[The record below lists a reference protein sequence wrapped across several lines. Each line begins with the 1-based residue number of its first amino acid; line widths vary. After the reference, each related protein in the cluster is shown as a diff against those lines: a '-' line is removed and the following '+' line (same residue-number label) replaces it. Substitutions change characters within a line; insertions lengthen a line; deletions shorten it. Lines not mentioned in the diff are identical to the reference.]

1 MLPTIPANELSTL
14 NQIYNTLEYNKR
26 GKNPMA
32 TFKPFKA
39 VRPVPDKAQAIA
51 SLPYDVMDSD
61 EARAEVQKNPL
72 SFIHVEKPEVD
83 LPEGIDLYD
92 PKVYAKAKE
101 NLYNYINDRHMI
113 QDEKPMFYIYR
124 QTMDGRSQFG
134 LVGLSS
140 VDEYMDGTI
149 KKHELTR
156 AEKEADRI
164 KHVDTCD
171 AHPSPVFFT
180 YRHQEAI
187 DDVVRKVCENKQAVY
202 DFVSDDGIGHTL
214 WLMDDPSDIK
224 AIEDAFA
231 KLPYLYV
238 ADGHHRTASAAKVG
252 LLRREQ
258 YPNYT
263 GEEEFNYFMTVIF
276 PDNHLKIFDY
286 NRVVKDLNGNSSA
299 EFLTKVREK
308 WNVEEVSA
316 GSSFNPSHLHQMSM
330 YLDGKWYFISP
341 KSGTWNEKDVVEN
354 LDVSILQKNLLHP
367 ILGIEDP
374 RTDKRIDFV
383 GGIRGLSELVKR
395 VDSGKEK
402 VAFAMYPTS
411 MDELI
416 GIADAGQ
423 IMPPKSTWFEPKL
436 RSGLFIHLLK

>member
-1 MLPTIPANELSTL
+1 
-14 NQIYNTLEYNKR
+14 
-26 GKNPMA
+26 MA

-61 EARAEVQKNPL
+61 EARAEVKKNPL

-187 DDVVRKVCENKQAVY
+187 DDVVRKVCENNQAVY
-202 DFVSDDGIGHTL
+202 DFISDDGIGHTL

-299 EFLTKVREK
+299 EFLNKVREK

>member
-1 MLPTIPANELSTL
+1 
-14 NQIYNTLEYNKR
+14 
-26 GKNPMA
+26 MA

-51 SLPYDVMDSD
+51 SLPYDVMDSE
-61 EARAEVQKNPL
+61 EAREEVKKNPL

-83 LPEGIDLYD
+83 LPEGTDLYH
-92 PKVYAKAKE
+92 PSVYAKARE
-101 NLYNYINDRHMI
+101 NLYKYISDGHMI
-113 QDEKPMFYIYR
+113 QDEKPMFYIYG
-124 QTMDGRSQFG
+124 QTMDGREQYG

-149 KKHELTR
+149 KKHEHTR

-180 YRHQEAI
+180 YRHQDTI
-187 DDVVRKVCENKQAVY
+187 DSVVANICNSQKPVY

-214 WLMDDPSDIK
+214 WLMDNPEDITR
-224 AIEDAFA
+224 IQDAFA
-231 KLPYLYV
+231 GMRYLYV

-258 YPNYT
+258 FPDFSP
-263 GEEEFNYFMTVIF
+263 EDEFNYFMTVIF
-276 PDNHLKIFDY
+276 PDNQLKIFDY
-286 NRVVKDLNGNSSA
+286 NRVVKDLNGLSIKD
-299 EFLTKVREK
+299 FFTKVQEK
-308 WNVEEVSA
+308 WNIEEIPA
-316 GSSFNPSHLHQMSM
+316 PAEFKPGKLHQVSM
-330 YLDGKWYFISP
+330 YIDGKWYFISP
-341 KSGTWNEKDVVEN
+341 KPDTWNQKDVVEN

-367 ILGIEDP
+367 ILGIDDP

-383 GGIRGLSELVKR
+383 GGIRGLGELVKR
-395 VDSGKEK
+395 VDSGREK

-416 GIADAGQ
+416 GIADAGE

>member
-1 MLPTIPANELSTL
+1 
-14 NQIYNTLEYNKR
+14 
-26 GKNPMA
+26 MA

-39 VRPVPDKAQAIA
+39 VRPVPEKAHAIA

-61 EARAEVQKNPL
+61 EARIEVKKNPL
-72 SFIHVEKPEVD
+72 SYIHVEKPEVD
-83 LPEGIDLYD
+83 LPEGTDLYD
-92 PKVYAKAKE
+92 PAVYAKAKE
-101 NLYNYINDRHMI
+101 NLYKYITDGHMI
-113 QDEKPMFYIYR
+113 QDAKPMFYIYR
-124 QTMDGRSQFG
+124 QEMEGRYQFG

-164 KHVDTCD
+164 RHVDTCD

-180 YRHQEAI
+180 YRHQDDIDAI
-187 DDVVRKVCENKQAVY
+187 VEKVCKNSAPVY
-202 DFVSDDGIGHTL
+202 DFNSDDGIGHTL
-214 WLMDDPSDIK
+214 WLMDNDADIK
-224 AIEDAFA
+224 AIEAAFA
-231 KLPYLYV
+231 RMRYLYV

-252 LLRREQ
+252 LVRREHN
-258 YPNYT
+258 PNFT

-286 NRVVKDLNGNSSA
+286 NRVVKDLNGYSTDEYMN
-299 EFLTKVREK
+299 KVKEN
-308 WNVEEVSA
+308 WNVQEVPA
-316 GSSFNPSHLHQMSM
+316 GADYKPSKLHQVSM
-330 YLDGKWYFISP
+330 YIDGKWYFISP
-341 KSGTWNEKDVVEN
+341 KTGSWKESDVVEN

-367 ILGIEDP
+367 ILGIQDP

-383 GGIRGLSELVKR
+383 GGIRGLGELVKR
-395 VDSGKEK
+395 VDSGREK

-416 GIADAGQ
+416 GIADAGE

>member
-1 MLPTIPANELSTL
+1 
-14 NQIYNTLEYNKR
+14 
-26 GKNPMA
+26 MA

-61 EARAEVQKNPL
+61 EARAEVKKHPL

-83 LPEGIDLYD
+83 LPEGTDLYD

-101 NLYNYINDRHMI
+101 NLYKYISDGHMI
-113 QDEKPMFYIYR
+113 QDDKPMFYIYR
-124 QTMDGRSQFG
+124 QTMDGRAQFG
-134 LVGLSS
+134 LVGLSA

-180 YRHQEAI
+180 YPHQDEI
-187 DDVVRKVCENKQAVY
+187 DRVVSKVSRSKKPEY

-214 WLMDDPSDIK
+214 WLMDDPEDIK
-224 AIEDAFA
+224 AIQDGFSR
-231 KLPYLYV
+231 LPYLYV

-252 LLRREQ
+252 LVRREQ
-258 YPNYT
+258 NPNYN

-276 PDNHLKIFDY
+276 PDNQLKIFDY
-286 NRVVKDLNGNSSA
+286 NRVVKDLNGNSSE
-299 EFLTKVREK
+299 EFFARVKESWIVTAVPDK
-308 WNVEEVSA
+308 A
-316 GSSFNPSHLHQMSM
+316 DFHPSQLHQVSM
-330 YLDGKWYFISP
+330 YIDGKWYLISP
-341 KSGTWNEKDVVEN
+341 KPGSWNEADVVEN

-367 ILGIEDP
+367 ILGINDP

-383 GGIRGLSELVKR
+383 GGIRGLGELVKR
-395 VDSGKEK
+395 VDSGREK